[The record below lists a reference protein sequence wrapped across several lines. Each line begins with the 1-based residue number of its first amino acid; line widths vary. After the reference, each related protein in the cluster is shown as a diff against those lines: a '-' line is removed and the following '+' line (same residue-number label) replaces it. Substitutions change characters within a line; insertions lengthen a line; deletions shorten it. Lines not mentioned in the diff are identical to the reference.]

1 MVFMKTELSLEKK
14 VLLIKKLVKQNEKIL
29 EKVLTS
35 KQVSSIILNVVR
47 QSQ

>member
-1 MVFMKTELSLEKK
+1 MKTELLLEKK